1 MGRLGL
7 RASFCSAAWFEFY
20 SPFNHRTM
28 SKFNKLLP
36 FVCLVAIVGSYAGTV
51 TIAVWVGTACS
62 GTANSIYNNAADDTT
77 CTAFTNTAGSSL
89 SFTVTYNSTAS
100 SYLTTIYSGST
111 FTTTVGTFDGGADA
125 CVSHTATNQA
135 IKINPSTLPSAT
147 ANYTCS
153 GTTCSQTTSGASS
166 NKPGAMLA
174 AFVLLGLCGLMQ

>member
-77 CTAFTNTAGSSL
+77 CT
-89 SFTVTYNSTAS
+89 
-100 SYLTTIYSGST
+100 
-111 FTTTVGTFDGGADA
+111 TTVGTFDGGADA

-135 IKINPSTLPSAT
+135 IKINPSTLSSAT